1 MQDIRH
7 LLNRIGYGP
16 RPGDVERVERAG
28 RERYIEQQLQPAR
41 LDDRALE
48 ARLASIPSITMTTT
62 QILENYPNPRRFV
75 RQLGLRPNGDLNG
88 NNPALRRQVLH
99 HYQEK
104 GLNLPQKL
112 LEELQAQKIIRAVHS
127 ERQLQEVMTDFWFN
141 HFNMFWG
148 KNANRWLT
156 TNFEMDAIRPHVF
169 GKFKD
174 LLMATATNP
183 AMLFYLDNHLS
194 SSLKGINENYAR
206 ELMELHTL
214 GVDGGYTQG
223 DVQEVARAF
232 TGWSIDRPQL
242 SGEFMFRP
250 RLHDGGEKM
259 VLG

>member
-1 MQDIRH
+1 MKTLTTTKCSFRKSDAKISLDQSSLPPVYTVMQDIRH

-28 RERYIEQQLQPAR
+28 RDRYIEQQLQPAR

-127 ERQLQEVMTDFWFN
+127 ERQLQEVMTDFW
-141 HFNMFWG
+141 
-148 KNANRWLT
+148 LT
-156 TNFEMDAIRPHVF
+156 TSTCS
-169 GKFKD
+169 G
-174 LLMATATNP
+174 
-183 AMLFYLDNHLS
+183 
-194 SSLKGINENYAR
+194 AR
-206 ELMELHTL
+206 MRIV
-214 GVDGGYTQG
+214 G
-223 DVQEVARAF
+223 
-232 TGWSIDRPQL
+232 
-242 SGEFMFRP
+242 
-250 RLHDGGEKM
+250 
-259 VLG
+259 